1 VIILKSRTFLI
12 TCGRGIVPYL
22 RQEVEQ
28 LGYPVISS
36 HETGLEIEAD
46 YEQCHKLNLCL
57 RTAMHVMY
65 LIKKFACSSP
75 QELYDTV
82 AALPWESLISPE
94 EYISVVSMADTKH
107 LKNSMF
113 ASQRVK
119 DAIVDRI
126 MNKCG
131 SRPDAG
137 PKRDNVVI
145 NLFWKNNR
153 CWLYVDTSGNK
164 LSDRT
169 YRKLPHIAPLQET
182 LAAALLLAAG
192 YDGSTALVNPMCGSG
207 TLAIEAALIAMN
219 RAPGLLRSNYGLMH
233 LKNFN
238 ADNWQAMRK
247 QIKKTGKPQLKAKII
262 ASDIS
267 QQAVDI
273 AKKNAQTAG
282 VDQLIEFHV
291 CDYSQ
296 TPMPKQGGIVIMN
309 PEYGVRMG
317 QEIQLRNTYKEIGSF
332 FKTKCRGYK
341 AYVFTGN
348 LRLADQIPL
357 EPVSSKAFSNAK
369 IDCKLFE
376 YDLAK
381 EYD

>member
-1 VIILKSRTFLI
+1 MYILKNRTFLI

-46 YEQCHKLNLCL
+46 YEDCYKLNLCL

-65 LIKKFACSSP
+65 LIKKFACTSP
-75 QELYDTV
+75 QELYDIV

-94 EYISVVSMADTKH
+94 EYVSVVSMADTKH

-126 MNKCG
+126 TRICG
-131 SRPDAG
+131 SRPNSG
-137 PKRDNVVI
+137 PTRDNVVI

-169 YRKLPHIAPLQET
+169 YRKLPHVAPLQET

-207 TLAIEAALIAMN
+207 TLAIEAALIALN

-238 ADNWQAMRK
+238 SDNWQATRK
-247 QIKKTGKPQLKAKII
+247 QIKKTSKPQLKAKII

-267 QQAVDI
+267 PQAVDT
-273 AKKNAQTAG
+273 ARKNAQTAG
-282 VDQLIEFHV
+282 VDQVIEFHV
-291 CDYSQ
+291 CDFSK
-296 TPMPKQGGIVIMN
+296 TPMPEQGGIMIMN

-317 QEIQLRNTYKEIGSF
+317 QEIQLRNTYKDIGNF
-332 FKTKCRGYK
+332 LKTKCAGYK

-348 LRLADQIPL
+348 MRLADQIPL
-357 EPVSSKAFSNAK
+357 EPVSAKAFSNAK

-376 YDLAK
+376 YDLAA